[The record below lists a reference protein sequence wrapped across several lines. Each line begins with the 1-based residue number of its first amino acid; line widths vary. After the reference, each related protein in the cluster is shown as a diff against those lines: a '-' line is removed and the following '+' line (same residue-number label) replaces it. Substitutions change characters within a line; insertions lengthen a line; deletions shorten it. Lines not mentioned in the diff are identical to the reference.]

1 MEPRKIGGAADA
13 RACLAAV
20 ETSGLSRVAWAR
32 AHGVDARSLN
42 AWRLILDRASGRSS
56 ARPLRLVEL
65 VSDAPAPNAVHR
77 VRCGPFEVDI
87 EGEIDEDRL
96 VRLLRA
102 VAAAC

>member
-1 MEPRKIGGAADA
+1 MGPRKIDGAADA

-20 ETSGLSRVAWAR
+20 EASGLSRVAWAR

-42 AWRLILDRASGRSS
+42 AWRLILDRASDRCCS
-56 ARPLRLVEL
+56 RPLRLVEL
-65 VSDAPAPNAVHR
+65 IADAPPSSAVYR
-77 VRCGPFEVDI
+77 VRCGAFEVDI

-96 VRLLRA
+96 VRLLRV

>member
-32 AHGVDARSLN
+32 ANGVDARSLN

-87 EGEIDEDRL
+87 EGDIDEDRL
-96 VRLLRA
+96 VRLLRV